1 MNNNETMKNRFM
13 ERYTQAVTAIGIF
26 KEGIDM
32 LETIK
37 EGADKVKTVETFL
50 EANANSNISI
60 PEFNEMKDVLAEY
73 LSDQRTHVE
82 TLAYLNHLHDI
93 TYYKASNM
101 LLMQDVF
108 KCYF

>member
-1 MNNNETMKNRFM
+1 MDNNEIMKKRFM

-37 EGADKVKTVETFL
+37 NDSDKHDIVKAFL
-50 EANANSNISI
+50 EAVSGNDISKADLK
-60 PEFNEMKDVLAEY
+60 EMQDVLTEY
-73 LSDQRTHVE
+73 LIGERTHLE

>member
-1 MNNNETMKNRFM
+1 MDNNETMKKRFM

-37 EGADKVKTVETFL
+37 NDVDKHDIVKSFL
-50 EANANSNISI
+50 ESVAGNNISAADLK
-60 PEFNEMKDVLAEY
+60 EMQDVLTEY
-73 LSDQRTHVE
+73 LIGERSHLE

>member
-1 MNNNETMKNRFM
+1 MDNNETMKKRFM

-37 EGADKVKTVETFL
+37 NDVDKHDIVKSFL
-50 EANANSNISI
+50 ESVAGNNISAADLK
-60 PEFNEMKDVLAEY
+60 EMQDVLTEY
-73 LSDQRTHVE
+73 LIGERSHIE

>member
-1 MNNNETMKNRFM
+1 MDNNETMKKRFM

-37 EGADKVKTVETFL
+37 NDADKHDIVRSFL
-50 EANANSNISI
+50 DATAGNNISAADLK
-60 PEFNEMKDVLAEY
+60 EMQDVLTEY
-73 LSDQRTHVE
+73 LIGQRTHIE